1 MAGRRRFGDR
11 KEGRLLRSLDAFYKF
26 IPYIMVQK
34 NDACNLF
41 SDSVEITETDRW
53 LREKRKEGYKSI
65 GYLHL
70 FIAAYVR
77 AVSQR
82 PSLNRFICGRRIF
95 ARNNI
100 EVVLTVRR
108 GMTSEAG
115 ETTIKVVFDP
125 YDTVFDVYRKMTD
138 KIDEIKYGEEDNNT
152 EQVASAL
159 TKLPR
164 FVLRFAIWILKVM
177 DYFGL
182 IPQSLLDASPFHGSM
197 IITDLGSIG
206 IGPVYHHL
214 YNFGTLP
221 AFIAF
226 GAKRK
231 AYEIQAD
238 GTVAQRKYIDFKI
251 NTDERICDGFDYA
264 QGFKLFKMCIRQRE
278 LLETPPERV
287 VEDVF

>member
-1 MAGRRRFGDR
+1 M
-11 KEGRLLRSLDAFYKF
+11 
-26 IPYIMVQK
+26 
-34 NDACNLF
+34 
-41 SDSVEITETDRW
+41 
-53 LREKRKEGYKSI
+53 
-65 GYLHL
+65 
-70 FIAAYVR
+70 
-77 AVSQR
+77 SQR
-82 PSLNRFICGRRIF
+82 PALNRFIAGRRIF

-108 GMTSEAG
+108 GMTAEAG

-125 YDTVFDVYRKMTD
+125 YDTIFDVYHKMTE

-152 EQVASAL
+152 EQVANAL

-164 FVLRFAIWILKVM
+164 FVLRFAIWVLKLM

-221 AFIAF
+221 VFIAF

-231 AYEIQAD
+231 AYEIQKD
-238 GTVAQRKYIDFKI
+238 GTVAQCKYIDFRI

-264 QGFKLFKMCIRQRE
+264 QGFKGFKMYLKRPD
-278 LLETPPERV
+278 LLETPPEKV